1 MRKFIYT
8 VPIIKISTILLQS
21 WEMGKELSL
30 GDHGR
35 KERNGLRVS
44 AATAGLHY
52 SLGGERDGK
61 E

>member
-1 MRKFIYT
+1 
-8 VPIIKISTILLQS
+8 
-21 WEMGKELSL
+21 MGKELSL

-35 KERNGLRVS
+35 KERNGLRLS

-52 SLGGERDGK
+52 TLGGERDGK